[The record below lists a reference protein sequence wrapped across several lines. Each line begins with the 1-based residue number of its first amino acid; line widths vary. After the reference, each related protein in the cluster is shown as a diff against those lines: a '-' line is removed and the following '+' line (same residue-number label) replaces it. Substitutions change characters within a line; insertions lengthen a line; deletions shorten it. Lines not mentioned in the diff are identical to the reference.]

1 MLKLP
6 KLNIKLPS
14 PFSRSLR
21 ARFNNVHSRTRN
33 TYKSTYNTLSENNPI
48 KKLDKKS
55 LVILTYLSTF
65 ALLGMILAIF
75 GAVLVFAYFSREL
88 PNPNQLLVRGQDL
101 SSKIFDRNGKLIYEV
116 FTSKNRDLVKFE
128 NVSTHLVNATLAT
141 EDAYF
146 YTHNGYSIMG
156 MTRAIKNMVRGESL
170 QSGSTLTQQVVKNA
184 LLTQDQTY
192 SRKIKELILALQIE
206 AKYSKNEIIQMY
218 LNETPYGGQN
228 YGVLTSAR
236 AYFNKDPKDLTL
248 AESAYLAGLPQR
260 PSYYSQ
266 FGSSPE
272 AGLERKNYVLYLMKE
287 FGWTGEDGKRY
298 YISNDEYESA
308 KSEELKFQSPDVPFN
323 APHFVFY
330 VKQLIADQF
339 GEESLDQ
346 GLQITTSLDLDMQQK
361 AQEIVFEQVEAA
373 RRLNVGNAGMVVVDP
388 KTGQILTMV
397 GSKGYNLES
406 EPEGCISGITGENSC
421 TFEPALNVTL
431 AKRQPGSTI
440 KPITY
445 ATMLSQGYTA
455 SFPFIDVET
464 KFPGSS
470 PDKPYIPE
478 NYDGTFRGPVS
489 LRKSLGNSL
498 NIPAVKALRIAGVDS
513 MIDLA
518 ESMGITTL
526 KDRQRYGLALTLGG
540 GETKLAEMTGAFASF
555 AAKGLHR
562 ESVAIL
568 EVKDA
573 SGNLLYKWSD
583 LGGKR
588 VLGEEVAFLIS
599 DILSDDGAR
608 SDSFGPGSLLNI
620 TGHQVAVKT
629 GTTDDKRDNYA
640 IGYTPSV
647 AVGVWVGN
655 NNNDAMNPVLS
666 SGITGATP
674 IWHDFMTYYLKD
686 KPNEKFEAPS
696 NVKKMN
702 VDTLT
707 GMLPYDDR
715 STRSEWFV
723 VGTEPTAV
731 SPWYSKL
738 EICKKD
744 GKLASDAC
752 RDADETEVN
761 TYIKITSERSEW
773 QVYVDEWVRDVHGD
787 DEEYFPPTSVS
798 KLEFDDD
805 GDVSN
810 DNAVYVDFTSY
821 KDGDT
826 VPLDF
831 RLGVEPS
838 ASNDIKEVKIYLDG
852 ERVTTD
858 KSYPY
863 GYNFSFTSAQSG
875 THEFKAVAVDKNG
888 NEGSASIKLK
898 VEFEE

>member
-1 MLKLP
+1 
-6 KLNIKLPS
+6 
-14 PFSRSLR
+14 
-21 ARFNNVHSRTRN
+21 
-33 TYKSTYNTLSENNPI
+33 
-48 KKLDKKS
+48 
-55 LVILTYLSTF
+55 
-65 ALLGMILAIF
+65 MILGIF
-75 GAVLVFAYFSREL
+75 GMVALFAYFSRGL
-88 PNPNQLLVRGQDL
+88 PNPNELLYRGQDL
-101 SSKIFDRNGKLIYEV
+101 SSKIMDRNGKLIYEV
-116 FTSKNRDLVKFE
+116 FTTKNRDLVKYE
-128 NVSTHLVNATLAT
+128 DISPYLVNATLAT

-146 YTHNGYSIMG
+146 YTHKGFSLMG
-156 MTRAIKNMVRGESL
+156 MLRAVKNMVIGGESL

-184 LLTQDQTY
+184 LLTQDQTAA
-192 SRKIKELILALQIE
+192 RKIKELILALQIE

-228 YGVLTSAR
+228 YGVVTSAR
-236 AYFNKDPKDLTL
+236 AYFNKSPKDLSL

-287 FGWTGEDGKRY
+287 FGWTSEDGKRHY
-298 YISNDEYESA
+298 LTQEEYDTA
-308 KSEELKFQSPDVPFN
+308 RNEELKFQTADIPFN
-323 APHFVFY
+323 APHFIFY
-330 VKQLIADQF
+330 VKQVVADML
-339 GEESLDQ
+339 GENSLDQ
-346 GLQITTSLDLDMQQK
+346 GLQITTTLDLDMQTEAQK
-361 AQEIVFEQVEAA
+361 IVFDEVEAA
-373 RRLNVGNAGMVVVDP
+373 RRLNVGNAGMVVLDP
-388 KTGQILTMV
+388 KTSQILTMV
-397 GSKGYNLES
+397 GSKGYTLPS
-406 EPEGCISGITGENSC
+406 EPEGCTSGITGDNSC

-431 AKRQPGSTI
+431 AKRQPGSTF

-445 ATMLSQGYTA
+445 AQMLSQGYTA
-455 SFPFIDVET
+455 SFPFIDVQT
-464 KFPGSS
+464 KFPGAS
-470 PDKPYIPE
+470 PDKPYIPV
-478 NYDGTFRGPVS
+478 NYDGTFRGPFS

-498 NIPAVKALRIAGVDS
+498 NIPAVKALRIAGIDAT
-513 MIDLA
+513 IDLA

-526 KDRQRYGLALTLGG
+526 TDRQRYGLALTLGG
-540 GETKLAEMTGAFASF
+540 GETRLLEMANAFSVF
-555 AAKGLHR
+555 GNKGIHKDTAA
-562 ESVAIL
+562 VL
-568 EVKDA
+568 EIKDA
-573 SGNLLYKWSD
+573 AGNVLYKWSD

-588 VLGEEVAFLIS
+588 ALSEEVAFIIS

-608 SDSFGPGSLLNI
+608 SDTFGAGSLLNI

-640 IGYTPSV
+640 IGYTPSIL
-647 AVGVWVGN
+647 AAVWVGN
-655 NNNDAMNPVLS
+655 NNNDAMNPVLA

-674 IWHDFMTYYLKD
+674 IWHDFMTYVLKG

-702 VDTLT
+702 VDSLT

-715 STRSEWFV
+715 STRPEWFIN
-723 VGTEPTAV
+723 GTEPTAI

-761 TYIKITSERSEW
+761 TYVKITAERSEW
-773 QVYVDEWVRDVHGD
+773 QVYVDEWVRKVHGD
-787 DEEYFPPTSVS
+787 DEEFFPPTAVS

-805 GDVSN
+805 GDVKD
-810 DNAVYVDFTSY
+810 DNAVYVDFTAY

-838 ASNDIKEVKIYLDG
+838 ASNDIKEVKIYLDD

-863 GYNFSFTSAQSG
+863 GYNFNFTTADEG
-875 THEFKAVAVDKNG
+875 EHEFKAVAVDG
-888 NEGSASIKLK
+888 DGREGSATIKLK
-898 VEFEE
+898 VKASE